1 MRGRGTQ
8 RQNGWVIRKFDG
20 KWRVWELENGTATM
34 ARSFREWEHALW
46 SVLMKMEMMRQA
58 GV

>member
-1 MRGRGTQ
+1 M
-8 RQNGWVIRKFDG
+8 IRKFDG